1 MRLRSPL
8 FSVALSLLLAACSHT
23 SSDAAPPA
31 AAAPPAPKTVAATPA
46 APATP
51 SAATVTAAE
60 MPFEQ
65 YQAPGDDA
73 LAWVG
78 LYYAV
83 AGTPVD
89 YAAIAARLDPI
100 FRATTDAFAQRDAV
114 AGVKAKL
121 DAAIAAAKANP
132 HVKLSPVVTRMPA
145 YDLTQNHY
153 DLGAFIGPDLRIHIG
168 AGVADVA
175 FAANPSLASY
185 APANEA
191 EARAL
196 EHSIGS
202 NPLGR
207 QVQFT
212 VYGKVVVGALH
223 GGEPQLTII
232 PTRVVVENYL
242 LGRPPE
248 PLFTATAP

>member
-1 MRLRSPL
+1 MRFRSPL
-8 FSVALSLLLAACSHT
+8 FSVALSLLLAACSHSGSDT
-23 SSDAAPPA
+23 STPA
-31 AAAPPAPKTVAATPA
+31 AAASSASTTAAVTPA
-46 APATP
+46 IPATP
-51 SAATVTAAE
+51 PTVTVTAGE
-60 MPFEQ
+60 KPFEQ

-78 LYYAV
+78 FYYAV
-83 AGTPVD
+83 AETPVD
-89 YAAIAARLDPI
+89 YPAIAARLDPT

-114 AGVKAKL
+114 AGVKTKL

-132 HVKLSPVVTRMPA
+132 YVKLSPVVTRMPA
-145 YDLTQNHY
+145 YDLTQSRY

-191 EARAL
+191 EARGL
-196 EHSIGS
+196 EHSLSS

-212 VYGKVVVGALH
+212 VYGKVVAGSLR

-232 PTRVVVENYL
+232 PSRVVVENYL
-242 LGRPPE
+242 LGRAPE
-248 PLFTATAP
+248 LLFAASAP

>member
-1 MRLRSPL
+1 
-8 FSVALSLLLAACSHT
+8 V
-23 SSDAAPPA
+23 
-31 AAAPPAPKTVAATPA
+31 
-46 APATP
+46 
-51 SAATVTAAE
+51 TVTASE
-60 MPFEQ
+60 KPFEQ
-65 YQAPGDDA
+65 YQAPGDEA

-89 YAAIAARLDPI
+89 YPAIAARLDPT
-100 FRATTDAFAQRDAV
+100 FRATTDAFSQRDAV
-114 AGVKAKL
+114 AGVKTNL

-132 HVKLSPVVTRMPA
+132 YVKLSPVVTRMPA
-145 YDLTQNHY
+145 YDLARSRY
-153 DLGAFIGPDLRIHIG
+153 DLSPFIGPDLRIHIG

-175 FAANPSLASY
+175 FAPNASLAAY

-196 EHSIGS
+196 EHNISS

-207 QVQFT
+207 QIQFT
-212 VYGKVVVGALH
+212 VYGKVVAGSLH

-232 PTRVVVENYL
+232 PSRVVVENYL

-248 PLFTATAP
+248 LLFTATVP

>member
-1 MRLRSPL
+1 MCLRSPL
-8 FSVALSLLLAACSHT
+8 LCVASSLLLAGCSHSGSDT
-23 SSDAAPPA
+23 STPTAAGPSASTTAGA
-31 AAAPPAPKTVAATPA
+31 APA

-51 SAATVTAAE
+51 PAVTVTAGE
-60 MPFEQ
+60 KLFEQ

-73 LAWVG
+73 LAWMG

-89 YAAIAARLDPI
+89 YPDIAARLDPT

-114 AGVKAKL
+114 AGVKTKL

-132 HVKLSPVVTRMPA
+132 YVKLSPVVTRMPA
-145 YDLTQNHY
+145 YDLTQNRY

-168 AGVADVA
+168 AGVAGVA
-175 FAANPSLASY
+175 FAPNASLAAY

-196 EHSIGS
+196 EHNISS

-207 QVQFT
+207 QIQFT
-212 VYGKVVVGALH
+212 VYGKVVAGSLR

-232 PTRVVVENYL
+232 PSRVVVENYL
-242 LGRPPE
+242 LGRSPE
-248 PLFTATAP
+248 PLFTATVQ